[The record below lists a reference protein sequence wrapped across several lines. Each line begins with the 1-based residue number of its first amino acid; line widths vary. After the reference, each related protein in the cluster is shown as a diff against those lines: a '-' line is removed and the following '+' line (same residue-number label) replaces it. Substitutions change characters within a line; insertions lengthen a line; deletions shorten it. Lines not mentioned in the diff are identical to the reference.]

1 MRPAGALLLL
11 LWGMGTL
18 RAAEP
23 QWDPWSAQDL
33 SSPAARVDPAAPAE
47 AIFRRIVVDDSRFP
61 EERRT
66 HVYVRYRI
74 FDPERAVGVTRVSLP
89 SVSYDGRQYTS
100 VSIAARLLLPSGQI
114 KTFGA
119 EALRERTAAESGA
132 QKTWLSR
139 LLGSGLEIKERF
151 LAIPGIETGSVLEIQ
166 TDYTD
171 RSPVRFY
178 WTVLQQRLYPDQEL
192 TFTYRATHDPA
203 WYFQSFLL
211 NGNQV
216 HAVRTRDE
224 KRRSMTVSVDHLAAL
239 TDEPMAGSAPDY
251 ALTFVA
257 DVEPINQGLRLYR
270 TTQHFD
276 LDLEHQPWSSYATRV
291 FMLESDRII
300 TTGSLRELAANITAG
315 AASNYAKAKAIHD
328 WVQGLYLRYI
338 RRVRPQGQVDFATS
352 IRDVAELDQH
362 PRTVADDLTFIALEV
377 ALDRLNGLDAHTV
390 MLPNRTFSHFST
402 HLVADPFLP
411 VVAARVQ
418 LGPSQWEY
426 SDPISSTYYAFG
438 ALPWESEGEVALIA
452 AHGQQF
458 VPVPYSPAEHSRTI
472 NTGRFELNAEGELD
486 GTAARQMTGHPA
498 EIARYQLRNA
508 APDTRRAYFRRA
520 ISGELKGAEI
530 EIDRVDGLDDP
541 YVPIRVGY
549 HLKWP
554 GFAERTNT
562 RLIFHPCV
570 FHWTQASPFT
580 STDRQ
585 DNFRFPYRW
594 QENDR
599 LTIGLPAGYAI
610 EAKEMPSSIPAAALN
625 YVCKI
630 AQEAQSGRLHYSRD
644 FTSNITLAPP
654 AAARPIFAIYN
665 GITARDQFEL
675 VAVRKAPAPKTDT
688 GEAP

>member
-1 MRPAGALLLL
+1 MRSAGALLLL
-11 LWGMGTL
+11 LSLARL

-23 QWDPWSAQDL
+23 QWDPLSARDL
-33 SSPAARVDPAAPAE
+33 SAAAARVDPAAPAE

-89 SVSYDGRQYTS
+89 SVSFDGRQYSS

-119 EALRERTAAESGA
+119 EALRERTTAESGA

-171 RSPVRFY
+171 RTPVRFY
-178 WTVLQQRLYPDQEL
+178 WIVLQQRLYPDREL
-192 TFTYRATHDPA
+192 SFTYRATHDPA

-224 KRRSMTVSVDHLAAL
+224 RRRSMSVSVQRLPAL
-239 TDEPMAGSAPDY
+239 TEEPMAGNAPDY

-270 TTQHFD
+270 TMQHFD
-276 LDLEHQPWSSYATRV
+276 LDLEHQPWSGYATRI
-291 FMLESDRII
+291 FMLESDRIV
-300 TTGSLRELAANITAG
+300 TTGALRELAASITAG

-338 RRVRPQGQVDFATS
+338 RRVRPAGQVDFATS
-352 IRDVAELDQH
+352 IREVAELDQH
-362 PRTVADDLTFIALEV
+362 PRTVSDDMTFIALEV
-377 ALDRLNGLDAHTV
+377 ALDRLSGMDAHTV
-390 MLPNRTFSHFST
+390 MLPNRSFSHFAV

-411 VVAARVQ
+411 TLAARVQ
-418 LGPSQWEY
+418 VGPSQWEY
-426 SDPISSTYYAFG
+426 SDPISGTCYAFG
-438 ALPWESEGEVALIA
+438 ALPWESEGEAALIA

-458 VPVPYSPAEHSRTI
+458 VPVPYAPAEHSRMT
-472 NTGRFELNAEGELD
+472 NTGRFELDAEGQLE
-486 GTAARQMTGHPA
+486 GTATRQLTGHPA
-498 EIARYQLRNA
+498 EIARFQLRNA
-508 APDTRRAYFRRA
+508 GPEARRNYFRRA
-520 ISGELKGAEI
+520 LHGELKGAEI
-530 EIDRVDGLDDP
+530 EIERISGLDDP
-541 YVPIRVGY
+541 YVPIQVSY

-570 FHWTQASPFT
+570 FHWTQTSPFT
-580 STDRQ
+580 SADRQ

-594 QENDR
+594 QESDR
-599 LTIGLPAGYAI
+599 LTIGLPEGYSI
-610 EAKEMPSSIPAAALN
+610 EAKEMPSSIPSAALS
-625 YVCKI
+625 YVCRI
-630 AQEAQSGRLHYSRD
+630 AQEAKSGRLHYSRD
-644 FTSNITLAPP
+644 FTSNVTLAPP
-654 AAARPIFAIYN
+654 AAARAIFAIYN